1 MSQLPWQPLYTI
13 ERSEQPEVTVYG
25 IISVVGGNSSSG
37 RPDEILAYGD
47 VNHILW
53 SRSLLKPWQL
63 LSHYEIVKDNFPKLK
78 PKHLALMMASHSCE
92 QIHLDLLADIIAI
105 GRLEEDMLLCP
116 ASLPMSADMRTRFK
130 ASGQQ
135 PSSLFHNCSGKHL
148 SYLLSLRA
156 QHKATLDYVN
166 LDNLEHR
173 RLEAILA
180 AELGRRADSF
190 LVTTDGC
197 QLPNYGLGARELATL
212 YNHLSAA
219 DEDAQEAQND
229 DAEDQQ
235 TSFAALQQRHAGS
248 GDTAESALQYRGELK
263 SLMRQ
268 YPEVIGG
275 SDRFDTKL
283 MQGRF
288 AKAKQLQL
296 IAKDGADGLL
306 AVGVLP
312 TEKYPDGLGILI
324 KVSSGYEIRHM
335 EAILGELLRQLDLY
349 EVKPMLTIVSNDKAA
364 VKTDHIKTYF
374 HFQITQNARSG
385 ALST

>member
-25 IISVVGGNSSSG
+25 IISVVGVDLSTGKA
-37 RPDEILAYGD
+37 DEILAYGD

-63 LSHYEIVKDNFPKLK
+63 LSHYEVIKDNFPKLK

-105 GRLEEDMLLCP
+105 GKLEEDLLMCP
-116 ASLPMSADMRTRFK
+116 PSLPMSADMRMRFK
-130 ASGQQ
+130 TSGQQ
-135 PSSLFHNCSGKHL
+135 PSALFHNCSGKHL

-156 QHKATLDYVN
+156 QHKSTADYVN
-166 LDNLEHR
+166 LDNPEHR
-173 RLEAILA
+173 RLEALLA
-180 AELGRRADSF
+180 AELGRAADSF

-197 QLPNYGLGARELATL
+197 QLPNYGFGARELAVL
-212 YNHLSAA
+212 YSHLSAA
-219 DEDAQEAQND
+219 EGDEQLNQAD
-229 DAEDQQ
+229 DTSEQQ
-235 TSFAALQQRHAGS
+235 PSLAALQQRRS
-248 GDTAESALQYRGELK
+248 GAYNAESALQYRSELR

-268 YPEVIGG
+268 YPQVIGG
-275 SDRFDTKL
+275 SDRFDTRL

-288 AKAKQLQL
+288 AKAKQLSL

-312 TEKYPDGLGILI
+312 NDKYPDGLGILI

-335 EAILGELLRQLDLY
+335 EAILGELLRQLGLY
-349 EVKPMLTIVSNDKAA
+349 EVKPTLTIVSNDKAEI
-364 VKTDHIKTYF
+364 KTDHIKTHF
-374 HFQITQNARSG
+374 HFQVGVNALHG
-385 ALST
+385 ALSS